1 MAATKKDFDPTAATD
16 QASGNDAPETTEA
29 TDQEEQATTHKYTGA
44 QYVPMPPGGLRALAG
59 ELFPDDRDNPESMNQ
74 HVSDLLVLNRDT
86 LRTEESYTAGQQVR
100 IS

>member
-1 MAATKKDFDPTAATD
+1 MAASNKKDFDPTAATD
-16 QASGNDAPETTEA
+16 QASGNDAPET
-29 TDQEEQATTHKYTGA
+29 DSEQPTTHRYTGA

-59 ELFPDDRDNPESMNQ
+59 ELFPDDRDNPEAMNQ
-74 HVSDLLVLNRDT
+74 HVSDLLMLNQDT